1 MPDPSR
7 NASARGSQA
16 GSSGSG
22 RARSGGD
29 PGGEKDTF
37 RRNLIWSATAHLVLL
52 GGAAVGLGLDT
63 GRNLA
68 PPSAAFI
75 ELGMSGPNPTPGLGS
90 AAAPPPS
97 PEPAPETEPE
107 PPVPEPPAPEPEP
120 VPETPTSRP
129 DVVRPTVENRDRMPV
144 PDARARRRAARPQR
158 PESGL
163 RGRDAAWADSARL
176 ETRRPV
182 DTSSRPTRRAANTA
196 SSSRQTAGNT
206 GIGLGGTPGGTRFD
220 QDFEYAFYQ
229 RQMIARIQANWQ
241 QIPVRGRATVVIR
254 FTIFRD
260 GAISDAEVETSSG
273 QSLLDRAALRA
284 VVLAE
289 PLPRLPDSFP
299 RDRVGVH
306 LLFTYSQ
313 EANGSP
319 DGPAPEVP

>member
-1 MPDPSR
+1 MPDPPRSLS
-7 NASARGSQA
+7 ASQPRAATSQA
-16 GSSGSG
+16 ISPSG
-22 RARSGGD
+22 RVEDS
-29 PGGEKDTF
+29 F
-37 RRNLIWSATAHLVLL
+37 RRNLMWSATAHLVLL
-52 GGAAVGLGLDT
+52 GGAAVGLELDQ
-63 GRNLA
+63 GADLP

-75 ELGMSGPNPTPGLGS
+75 ELGMSGPNPTPNLGS
-90 AAAPPPS
+90 PAPANPTTSPTPPP
-97 PEPAPETEPE
+97 EPE
-107 PPVPEPPAPEPEP
+107 PEPPAPEPPEP
-120 VPETPTSRP
+120 EPPAPEAPESRP
-129 DVVRPTVENRDRMPV
+129 DVVRPTTENRDRMPV
-144 PDARARRRAARPQR
+144 PDARERRRAARPQR

-182 DTSSRPTRRAANTA
+182 DTKSRPTRRAAPNA
-196 SSSRQTAGNT
+196 SNQGAAGNT
-206 GIGLGGTPGGTRFD
+206 GIGLGGRPGGTRFD

-229 RQMIARIQANWQ
+229 RQMIARVQANWQ

-289 PLPRLPDSFP
+289 PLPRLPDSYP

-313 EANGSP
+313 EADGSL
-319 DGPAPEVP
+319 DGPPPEAP

>member
-1 MPDPSR
+1 MRDPSR
-7 NASARGSQA
+7 SASRPSA
-16 GSSGSG
+16 GLSGSG
-22 RARSGGD
+22 GARSGGD
-29 PGGEKDTF
+29 QNTF

-63 GRNLA
+63 GRDLA

-75 ELGMSGPNPTPGLGS
+75 ELGMSGPNPTASFGS
-90 AAAPPPS
+90 AAAPPPA
-97 PEPAPETEPE
+97 PAPEPEPE
-107 PPVPEPPAPEPEP
+107 PEPVPEAPAPEPEP
-120 VPETPTSRP
+120 VPEPPASRP
-129 DVVRPTVENRDRMPV
+129 EVVRPTVENRDRMPV
-144 PDARARRRAARPQR
+144 PDARAHRRAARPQR
-158 PESGL
+158 PDSGL

-182 DTSSRPTRRAANTA
+182 DTTARPTRRPANTA
-196 SSSRQTAGNT
+196 SSSRQSAGNT

-260 GAISDAEVETSSG
+260 GAISNAEVETSSG

-289 PLPRLPDSFP
+289 PLPRLPDSYP

-319 DGPAPEVP
+319 DGPESDDP

>member
-1 MPDPSR
+1 
-7 NASARGSQA
+7 
-16 GSSGSG
+16 
-22 RARSGGD
+22 
-29 PGGEKDTF
+29 
-37 RRNLIWSATAHLVLL
+37 
-52 GGAAVGLGLDT
+52 
-63 GRNLA
+63 
-68 PPSAAFI
+68 
-75 ELGMSGPNPTPGLGS
+75 MSGPNPTPNLGS
-90 AAAPPPS
+90 ASAPPPIPEPVPEPV
-97 PEPAPETEPE
+97 PEPAPPPEPE
-107 PPVPEPPAPEPEP
+107 PEPPAPEPVSE
-120 VPETPTSRP
+120 SRP
-129 DVVRPTVENRDRMPV
+129 DVARPTVENRDRMPV

-163 RGRDAAWADSARL
+163 RGRDAAWAESARL

-182 DTSSRPTRRAANTA
+182 DTKSRPSRRAASA
-196 SSSRQTAGNT
+196 SSSNRQAAGNT

-241 QIPVRGRATVVIR
+241 QIPVRGQATVVIR

-260 GAISDAEVETSSG
+260 GNISDAEVETSSG

-289 PLPRLPDSFP
+289 PLPRLPDSYP

-319 DGPAPEVP
+319 DGSAPEVP

>member
-1 MPDPSR
+1 MPDPPRSPRSR
-7 NASARGSQA
+7 RRRAASSPAGRLPDGS
-16 GSSGSG
+16 
-22 RARSGGD
+22 
-29 PGGEKDTF
+29 PDTF
-37 RRNLIWSATAHLVLL
+37 RRNLMWSATAHVVLL
-52 GGAAVGLGLDT
+52 AGAAVGLGLDE
-63 GRNLA
+63 GPDLL

-75 ELGMSGPNPTPGLGS
+75 ELGMSGPNPTPSLGG
-90 AAAPPPS
+90 A
-97 PEPAPETEPE
+97 PAP
-107 PPVPEPPAPEPEP
+107 PPAPEPEP
-120 VPETPTSRP
+120 EPEPPPPEPPPPEPESAAEAPASRP
-129 DVVRPTVENRDRMPV
+129 EVVRPTVENRDRMPV
-144 PDARARRRAARPQR
+144 PDARARRRAARPER

-163 RGRDAAWADSARL
+163 RGRDAAWAESARL

-182 DTSSRPTRRAANTA
+182 DTKSRPTRRAASTNPTNRA
-196 SSSRQTAGNT
+196 PGNHT

-260 GAISDAEVETSSG
+260 GGISDAEVETSSG

-289 PLPRLPDSFP
+289 PLPRLPDSYP

-306 LLFTYSQ
+306 LLFTYTQ
-313 EANGSP
+313 DADGGPEGAAAGGS
-319 DGPAPEVP
+319 

>member
-1 MPDPSR
+1 M
-7 NASARGSQA
+7 
-16 GSSGSG
+16 
-22 RARSGGD
+22 
-29 PGGEKDTF
+29 
-37 RRNLIWSATAHLVLL
+37 LL

-63 GRNLA
+63 GRDLA

-75 ELGMSGPNPTPGLGS
+75 ELGMSGPNPTPNLGS
-90 AAAPPPS
+90 ASAPPPA
-97 PEPAPETEPE
+97 PEPAPEPIPPPEPEPE
-107 PPVPEPPAPEPEP
+107 PPPPEPPAPEPEP
-120 VPETPTSRP
+120 ESRP
-129 DVVRPTVENRDRMPV
+129 EVVRPTVENRDRMPV

-182 DTSSRPTRRAANTA
+182 DTKSRPSRRPASANSSTRQA
-196 SSSRQTAGNT
+196 AGNT

-289 PLPRLPDSFP
+289 PLPRLPDSYP

-319 DGPAPEVP
+319 DGPAPEAP

>member
-1 MPDPSR
+1 MRDPSR
-7 NASARGSQA
+7 SASAPRSPA
-16 GSSGSG
+16 GSSRSG
-22 RARSGGD
+22 RA
-29 PGGEKDTF
+29 EDTF

-52 GGAAVGLGLDT
+52 GGAAAGLGLET
-63 GRNLA
+63 GRDLA

-75 ELGMSGPNPTPGLGS
+75 ELGMSGPNPAASLGS
-90 AAAPPPS
+90 ASAPPPT
-97 PEPAPETEPE
+97 PEPAPEPAPE
-107 PPVPEPPAPEPEP
+107 PPAPEPPAPEPEP
-120 VPETPTSRP
+120 VPEPPASRP
-129 DVVRPTVENRDRMPV
+129 DVARPTVENRDRMPV

-182 DTSSRPTRRAANTA
+182 DTKSRPTRRAANTA
-196 SSSRQTAGNT
+196 SNSRQSANDT

-289 PLPRLPDSFP
+289 PLPRLPDSYP

-319 DGPAPEVP
+319 DGPASEIP

>member
-1 MPDPSR
+1 M
-7 NASARGSQA
+7 
-16 GSSGSG
+16 
-22 RARSGGD
+22 
-29 PGGEKDTF
+29 
-37 RRNLIWSATAHLVLL
+37 
-52 GGAAVGLGLDT
+52 GGAALGLGLDS
-63 GRNLA
+63 GPALA
-68 PPSAAFI
+68 PPSAAFV
-75 ELGMSGPNPTPGLGS
+75 ELGMSGPNPTPSLGS
-90 AAAPPPS
+90 APAPPPL
-97 PEPAPETEPE
+97 PEPVAEPAPE

-120 VPETPTSRP
+120 VPEPAASRP

-144 PDARARRRAARPQR
+144 PDARARRRAARPER

-182 DTSSRPTRRAANTA
+182 DTKSRPTRRAAN
-196 SSSRQTAGNT
+196 SSSTSRQPAANT
-206 GIGLGGTPGGTRFD
+206 GIGLGGAPGGTRFD

-289 PLPRLPDSFP
+289 PLPRLPDSYP

-319 DGPAPEVP
+319 DGPAPEAP

>member
-1 MPDPSR
+1 MRDPSR
-7 NASARGSQA
+7 SASAPRSPA
-16 GSSGSG
+16 GLS
-22 RARSGGD
+22 RSGGD
-29 PGGEKDTF
+29 RSGGDNDTF

-63 GRNLA
+63 GRDLA

-75 ELGMSGPNPTPGLGS
+75 ELGMSGPNPTPSLGS
-90 AAAPPPS
+90 ASAPPPA
-97 PEPAPETEPE
+97 PAPEPEPE

-120 VPETPTSRP
+120 VPEPPASRP
-129 DVVRPTVENRDRMPV
+129 EVVRPEVVRPTVENRDRMPV

-182 DTSSRPTRRAANTA
+182 DTTARPTRRPANTA
-196 SSSRQTAGNT
+196 SSGRQSAGNT

-289 PLPRLPDSFP
+289 PLPRLPDSYP

-319 DGPAPEVP
+319 DGPASEAP